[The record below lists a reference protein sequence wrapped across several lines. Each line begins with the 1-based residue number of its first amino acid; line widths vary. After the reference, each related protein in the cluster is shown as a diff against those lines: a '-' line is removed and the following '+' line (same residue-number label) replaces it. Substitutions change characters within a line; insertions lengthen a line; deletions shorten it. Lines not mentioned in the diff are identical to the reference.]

1 MQLPRWQRHW
11 WEWASEPLKTY
22 PAEPKVIVDPTLY
35 VEPPTRTARGTIPP
49 PSCIGPYSCIADR
62 AETVGD

>member
-1 MQLPRWQRHW
+1 M
-11 WEWASEPLKTY
+11 KTF

-35 VEPPTRTARGTIPP
+35 IEPPARAARGTIPP

-62 AETVGD
+62 ADTVAD